1 MADQFDEFVQEVEND
16 IRQEK
21 LRDLWDKYGKIA
33 SSVIGGVLTIG
44 VGITLWQNHQT
55 DVSLKL
61 SDTLIAV
68 EEHLAQGKSQEAFV
82 LLDQIVS
89 KGNKVYSPIAEFEK
103 AALLCSS
110 PEDIKRQEGL
120 SLYEALKNNK
130 QLSPLY
136 RQYAHIVLISHKL
149 ELPSADVVSLITEI
163 EPLCAPTSHW
173 KHLALE
179 LKALLL
185 EKAGNTV
192 QAREIFSELVRDD
205 KAPQGISMRAQLMS
219 QVLQTQAS

>member
-68 EEHLAQGKSQEAFV
+68 
-82 LLDQIVS
+82 
-89 KGNKVYSPIAEFEK
+89 
-103 AALLCSS
+103 
-110 PEDIKRQEGL
+110 
-120 SLYEALKNNK
+120 
-130 QLSPLY
+130 
-136 RQYAHIVLISHKL
+136 
-149 ELPSADVVSLITEI
+149 
-163 EPLCAPTSHW
+163 
-173 KHLALE
+173 
-179 LKALLL
+179 
-185 EKAGNTV
+185 
-192 QAREIFSELVRDD
+192 
-205 KAPQGISMRAQLMS
+205 
-219 QVLQTQAS
+219 